1 MCSTYV
7 AVVEEAP
14 LSTRNARIRVVMAE
28 AGAGTGVYEHR
39 VQLVQDWLTLAS
51 KPTTLPYQHIKQC
64 SCFMLYNSSL
74 HNI

>member
-39 VQLVQDWLTLAS
+39 VQLVQDWLTLATE
-51 KPTTLPYQHIKQC
+51 PTTK
-64 SCFMLYNSSL
+64 S
-74 HNI
+74 